1 MNEIQLEDGRLP
13 NKENEC
19 VVDVDYMEK
28 SKLKIGD
35 TITFSSGTD
44 AEVTDSLKTDTFR
57 ITGTVSS
64 PEYIAFQRGSTTIG
78 NGSVR
83 AFVYVQEESFA
94 MDVYTEICIQAAGAK
109 ELTAFTSEYEDTV
122 AKAKENIEKIKE
134 QRQKPGIRKLSM
146 RRTGKLRRRKPK

>member
-1 MNEIQLEDGRLP
+1 M
-13 NKENEC
+13 
-19 VVDVDYMEK
+19 
-28 SKLKIGD
+28 
-35 TITFSSGTD
+35 
-44 AEVTDSLKTDTFR
+44 
-57 ITGTVSS
+57 SS